1 MAHEALTSSSLIAAL
16 KNLVA
21 DISDL
26 VSKEIRLARA
36 EIGEKI
42 SSALQAGLWM
52 AIAAV
57 ASVIAGFLVMQAI
70 VFGIASL
77 GVALHWSCLIVAA
90 ALGVVAAAS
99 AAYGRAKS
107 RISLV
112 PTRTL
117 EQIDKDISA
126 MRSN

>member
-16 KNLVA
+16 KDLVA

-26 VSKEIRLARA
+26 VGKEIRLARA

-42 SSALQAGLWM
+42 SSGLQAGLWM
-52 AIAAV
+52 AIAAIAAIV
-57 ASVIAGFLVMQAI
+57 ASFLVMQAI

-77 GVALHWSCLIVAA
+77 GVALHWSCLIVAT
-90 ALGVVAAAS
+90 ALLVVAAGS

-117 EQIDKDISA
+117 DQIDKDISA

>member
-1 MAHEALTSSSLIAAL
+1 MA
-16 KNLVA
+16 V
-21 DISDL
+21 
-26 VSKEIRLARA
+26 
-36 EIGEKI
+36 
-42 SSALQAGLWM
+42 
-52 AIAAV
+52 AAV
-57 ASVIAGFLVMQAI
+57 AVVIAGFLVMQAI
-70 VFGIASL
+70 VFGIASF

-117 EQIDKDISA
+117 DQIDKDITA